1 MGRLKMLELFS
12 GVGGFRRGFEN
23 AGHTCVG
30 WVEIDK
36 FARKSYEAIWP
47 EAKEEWNR
55 EDITA
60 VTDDHLRQLSRDVG
74 GVDVIAFGSPCQDVS
89 VAGRRAGFV
98 DDAGALTRSGL
109 FFEAMRIAR
118 ILKPKHLVME
128 NVLGLFSSPTG
139 NAGADFAYVIAAFH
153 EVGMEFVE
161 WDVLN
166 ALSWGIPQDR
176 DRVFIAG
183 HYGAGSRREIF
194 PLIRDGSEGKAQLQ
208 ELTSG
213 AADAFRVYDANGIAR
228 TQKAEG
234 GGAGAKTGLYRV
246 ESDVSKTVRASG
258 QGSYDGKHTWNLVQ
272 LGVVRKVEDG
282 ETSYSERDVALCID
296 ANYYKGLDA
305 HQARTGVAVYRTSYR
320 SGELE
325 CEEVAPDVSPTI
337 RAQHSQYQDPHVR
350 AVLAPDRVEKRQ
362 NGRRIKEYGEPMFT
376 VAAQDRHGIETG
388 TRIRRLTPLECW
400 RLFGR
405 ADWEFERAKAAGVS
419 DSQLYKQ
426 AGNSLVPQIVEAIAR
441 QLS

>member
-1 MGRLKMLELFS
+1 MLELFA
-12 GVGGFRRGFEN
+12 GIGGFRRGFES
-23 AGHTCVG
+23 ASHTCIG

-47 EAKEEWNR
+47 EAKEEWSH

-60 VTDDHLRQLSRDVG
+60 VTADDLRRLSRDVG

-98 DDAGALTRSGL
+98 DDAGTLTRSGL

-139 NAGADFAYVIAAFH
+139 NAGADFAYVIASFH
-153 EVGMEFVE
+153 AVGMEFVE

-166 ALSWGIPQDR
+166 ALFWGIPQDR
-176 DRVFIAG
+176 NRVFIVG
-183 HYGAGSRREIF
+183 HSGAGSRRKVF
-194 PLIRDGSEGKAQLQ
+194 PLFRDGGEGKAQLK

-213 AADAFRVYDANGIAR
+213 SADAFRVYDSSGIAR
-228 TQKAEG
+228 TQKAAG
-234 GGAGAKTGLYRV
+234 GGAGAKTGLY
-246 ESDVSKTVRASG
+246 
-258 QGSYDGKHTWNLVQ
+258 QI
-272 LGVVRKVEDG
+272 GVVRKVEDG
-282 ETSYSERDVALCID
+282 ETSYSERETALCID

-305 HQARTGVAVYRTSYR
+305 HQARTGVAVYQTSYR
-320 SGELE
+320 SGELKY
-325 CEEVAPDVSPTI
+325 EEVAQDVSPTL
-337 RAQHSQYQDPHVR
+337 RAQHSQCQVPHISVINSDARGKVSESDVAGTIR
-350 AVLAPDRVEKRQ
+350 ANAHG
-362 NGRRIKEYGEPMFT
+362 NNPMVKSGLMHSRGFET
-376 VAAQDRHGIETG
+376 RDDGISHSVKG
-388 TRIRRLTPLECW
+388 AGGGSSKNFLDMQTRIRRLTPLECW

-405 ADWEFERAKAAGVS
+405 EDWEFERAKAAGIS

-441 QLS
+441 RLS

>member
-1 MGRLKMLELFS
+1 MALKMLELFS
-12 GVGGFRRGFEN
+12 GIGGFRRGIES

-60 VTDDHLRQLSRDVG
+60 VTDDDLRRLSRDVG

-118 ILKPKHLVME
+118 ILEPKHLVME

-153 EVGMEFVE
+153 QVGMEFVE

-176 DRVFIAG
+176 DRVFIVG
-183 HYGAGSRREIF
+183 HSGAGSRRKVF
-194 PLIRDGSEGKAQLQ
+194 PLFRDGDENSAQLK

-213 AADAFRVYDANGIAR
+213 AADAFRVYDANGVAR

-234 GGAGAKTGLYRV
+234 GGAGAKTGMYQV
-246 ESDVSKTVRASG
+246 
-258 QGSYDGKHTWNLVQ
+258 
-272 LGVVRKVEDG
+272 GVVRKVEDG
-282 ETSYSERDVALCID
+282 ETSYSERETALCID

-305 HQARTGVAVYRTSYR
+305 HQARTGIA
-320 SGELE
+320 
-325 CEEVAPDVSPTI
+325 
-337 RAQHSQYQDPHVR
+337 VR
-350 AVLAPDRVEKRQ
+350 AVLTPDRAEKRQ
-362 NGRRIKEYGEPMFT
+362 NGRRIKDDGEPMFT
-376 VAAQDRHGIETG
+376 LTAQDRQGVEIET
-388 TRIRRLTPLECW
+388 RVRRLTPLECW

-405 ADWEFERAKAAGVS
+405 ADWEFERAKAAGIS

-426 AGNSLVPQIVEAIAR
+426 AGNSLVPQIVTAIAR
-441 QLS
+441 KLETKGGEPDERT